1 MKKRTIIT
9 LGLLMATCFMQSCDS
24 TPSSTVI
31 QDPTEN
37 IEKALIKARET
48 VNFNGNITAIYVDDG
63 DTYNEGELDFSIT
76 DSFMEWKKTFKDAS
90 GNTVNYDYSF
100 FKDNDNKMAYKK
112 LNLRNEVQTYQF
124 LNPKT
129 DKVMDY
135 DTYCANPFKSIDALD
150 FELIEERLYLD
161 ESKLSLFKGLVDL

>member
-1 MKKRTIIT
+1 MKKRKIIT

-76 DSFMEWKKTFKDAS
+76 DSFMEWKKHLMIFLEILLIMIIH
-90 GNTVNYDYSF
+90 F
-100 FKDNDNKMAYKK
+100 LKMMIIKWPIK
-112 LNLRNEVQTYQF
+112 N
-124 LNPKT
+124 
-129 DKVMDY
+129 
-135 DTYCANPFKSIDALD
+135 
-150 FELIEERLYLD
+150 
-161 ESKLSLFKGLVDL
+161 